1 MSCMP
6 PKIFLD
12 LLVPAQWTEF
22 RSHAPII
29 STAQLFSFLDPDDGG
44 MVMVSGAGTKDSYG

>member
-6 PKIFLD
+6 PKSFLD
-12 LLVPAQWTEF
+12 FFVPAQWTEF
-22 RSHAPII
+22 RFHAPII
-29 STAQLFSFLDPDDGG
+29 STALLFSFPDPDDGG